1 MSSLRFSVLLKLAMD
16 EYGVGPTKL
25 GEILRERGIENIH
38 YKRISEYIRGIST
51 PSLEKAR
58 ILMDT
63 LEYPVSDA
71 MLKESLEVNRD
82 LIREEKEL
90 VDQSGYNRVLNVH
103 VRLRNVYPGH
113 NSLENETRVYDR
125 IMRLYG
131 EYNLSTYIE
140 QLIAEDLQH
149 DILKGVKSDEN

>member
-1 MSSLRFSVLLKLAMD
+1 MANLRFSVLLKLAMD

-25 GEILRERGIENIH
+25 GEILREKGVENIH

-58 ILMDT
+58 ILMDA
-63 LEYPVSDA
+63 LEYPVGEE
-71 MLKESLEVNRD
+71 MLKESLAVNRE

-90 VDQSGYNRVLNVH
+90 VDQSGYNRGLNVH
-103 VRLRNVYPGH
+103 VRLRNVYPGR
-113 NSLENETRVYDR
+113 NSLENDTRVYDR
-125 IMRLYG
+125 IVRLYG

-149 DILKGVKSDEN
+149 DILKGDRT